1 MELKSS
7 KTDRRKQHIL
17 LDGFFYL
24 MCIFC
29 LGFVGCQPESE
40 IVTVAAGQDNGTQ
53 STESP
58 DAKGKQISSKVVD
71 SRPARRRREGARI
84 DARPGNS
91 KLVPPVEDG
100 RGLGF
105 PASSFDSSFDN
116 TKQDSTPPVSLS
128 RKVNAAQEGTIPAPV
143 TTRIHSLGGISTPGD
158 STIPIAEQSYSE
170 TPVNLPV
177 LDEPGKADE
186 LIYVNFD
193 QVDIRVMLK
202 TITDITG
209 INFIVDDSIRG
220 TVTMMSPTKIRLG
233 EIYEVLESIL
243 DVQGYAA
250 VPAGSGNLVKI
261 VPRAEAVKRNLQVR
275 IGSNPSEIPK
285 NDSLVTQIIR
295 LKYADATEVSQIV
308 KPLLTTGLH
317 MATYPR
323 TNSILVTDTS
333 SNIHHIA
340 KIIHNL
346 DVPGSQEQVTL
357 IGLSY
362 ASAEMLSEQITRIMD
377 KSKAV
382 SSQPGRSRT
391 IPTIETGIK
400 ILPDVRTNSLI
411 VVANAQDTDTIE
423 RLAKQ
428 LDTQRPRGTNNVH
441 VVYLRNAQATDTALS
456 LTGALAN
463 MRIAGAIEGAQNVQV
478 TADEGTNALII
489 TASAQDFE
497 VIAEIIEKLDIV
509 REQVLVEMLIMEVS
523 EDSLKEIGI
532 DWATLDEAVVNSV
545 RFFGATNFGPRVD
558 FVSGD
563 LEGLAVGMWK
573 GAGTD
578 ARIGAILHA
587 LQKQSDVNILSTPH
601 ITTSNHNKA
610 KIIVGENRAF
620 TMQSRITEA
629 TDPITPTVIK
639 TFEYKD
645 VGISLELTP
654 HISQDGF
661 VRLEINSEFTK
672 LIEDVT
678 APSTDT
684 PTTAKRQAETIV
696 SMNSGSTVVIG
707 GLIRDDKTTIE
718 KKIPLVGDI
727 PLVGGLFRYQK
738 DQLQK
743 TNLLIFITP
752 YILSSQEDLEQI
764 TEKKKQEIAP
774 ALEELEK
781 KNTEH

>member
-1 MELKSS
+1 MELKGS

-40 IVTVAAGQDNGTQ
+40 IVTVAAGQDNGMQ
-53 STESP
+53 LTESP

-71 SRPARRRREGARI
+71 SRI

-91 KLVPPVEDG
+91 KL
-100 RGLGF
+100 GF
-105 PASSFDSSFDN
+105 SASSFDSSFDN
-116 TKQDSTPPVSLS
+116 TKQDSTPPISLS
-128 RKVNAAQEGTIPAPV
+128 RKVTASQEGTIPAPV

-202 TITDITG
+202 TIGDITG
-209 INFIVDDSIRG
+209 INFVVDDSIRG
-220 TVTMMSPTKIRLG
+220 TVTLMSPTKIRLG

-250 VPAGSGNLVKI
+250 VPAGTGDLVKI

-285 NDSLVTQIIR
+285 NDSLVTQIIPLR
-295 LKYADATEVSQIV
+295 YADVSEVSQIIR
-308 KPLLTTGLH
+308 PLLATGLH

-323 TNSILVTDTS
+323 TNSIMVTDTS

-362 ASAEMLSEQITRIMD
+362 ASAEVLSEQITRIMD

-391 IPTIETGIK
+391 TPTIETGIK

-441 VVYLRNAQATDTALS
+441 VVYLRNAQAVDTAKS

-645 VGISLELTP
+645 VGISLEITP
-654 HISQDGF
+654 HISQGGF

-718 KKIPLVGDI
+718 KKIPLVGDL

-764 TEKKKQEIAP
+764 SEKKKQEMAP

>member
-1 MELKSS
+1 MELKNS
-7 KTDRRKQHIL
+7 KTNRLKLHFW
-17 LDGFFYL
+17 LDGFFHL

-40 IVTVAAGQDNGTQ
+40 VVTVTAGQDNGTQ

-58 DAKGKQISSKVVD
+58 DAKGKQISFKLARRRPGVVD
-71 SRPARRRREGARI
+71 SRI

-91 KLVPPVEDG
+91 KL
-100 RGLGF
+100 GF
-105 PASSFDSSFDN
+105 PASSFYRKASSGDTSFDN
-116 TKQDSTPPVSLS
+116 AKQDSTPSVSLS
-128 RKVNAAQEGTIPAPV
+128 RKVTASQEGTIPAPV
-143 TTRIHSLGGISTPGD
+143 TTRIHYLGGISTPGD
-158 STIPIAEQSYSE
+158 STIPIAEQSFAEQSYSE

-193 QVDIRVMLK
+193 QVDIRAMLK
-202 TITDITG
+202 TIGDITG

-243 DVQGYAA
+243 DVKGYAA
-250 VPAGSGNLVKI
+250 VPAGTGNLVKI
-261 VPRAEAVKRNLQVR
+261 IPRAEAVKGNLQVR

-295 LKYADATEVSQIV
+295 LRYAEVSEVSQIIR
-308 KPLLTTGLH
+308 PLLATDLH

-323 TNSILVTDTS
+323 TNLILVTDTS

-362 ASAEMLSEQITRIMD
+362 ASAEVLSEQITRIMD
-377 KSKAV
+377 KSKVV

-391 IPTIETGIK
+391 MPTIETGIK
-400 ILPDVRTNSLI
+400 ILPDIRINSLI
-411 VVANAQDTDTIE
+411 VVANAQDTATIE

-441 VVYLRNAQATDTALS
+441 VVYLRNAQATDTAQS

-463 MRIAGAIEGAQNVQV
+463 MRISGAIEGAQNVQV

-532 DWATLDEAVVNSV
+532 DWATLDEAVVNSA

-558 FVSGD
+558 FASGD
-563 LEGLAVGMWK
+563 LEGLAVGIWK

-578 ARIGAILHA
+578 VRIGTILHA
-587 LQKQSDVNILSTPH
+587 LQKQSNVNILSTPH
-601 ITTSNHNKA
+601 ITTSNHNTA

-620 TMQSRITEA
+620 TMQSRITES

-645 VGISLELTP
+645 VGITLEITP

-718 KKIPLVGDI
+718 KKIPLLGDL

-764 TEKKKQEIAP
+764 TEKKRQEMAP

-781 KNTEH
+781 KNNEH

>member
-1 MELKSS
+1 
-7 KTDRRKQHIL
+7 
-17 LDGFFYL
+17 

-40 IVTVAAGQDNGTQ
+40 VVTITAGQDNGTQ
-53 STESP
+53 LTESLGAEGLTAEKIEHLNGTVGNLDEKSEP
-58 DAKGKQISSKVVD
+58 TALTAFPKPEMTENDRKALRYESKVT
-71 SRPARRRREGARI
+71 
-84 DARPGNS
+84 
-91 KLVPPVEDG
+91 
-100 RGLGF
+100 
-105 PASSFDSSFDN
+105 AS
-116 TKQDSTPPVSLS
+116 
-128 RKVNAAQEGTIPAPV
+128 QEGTIPAPAK
-143 TTRIHSLGGISTPGD
+143 TRVQSLGGISTPGD

-170 TPVNLPV
+170 TPVNLPA

-202 TITDITG
+202 TIGDITG

-243 DVQGYAA
+243 DVKGYAA
-250 VPAGSGNLVKI
+250 VPAGTGDLVKI

-285 NDSLVTQIIR
+285 NDSLVTQIIPLR
-295 LKYADATEVSQIV
+295 YADVTEVSQIIR
-308 KPLLTTGLH
+308 PFLATGLL

-333 SNIHHIA
+333 SNIHHIT

-362 ASAEMLSEQITRIMD
+362 ASAEVLGEQITRIMD
-377 KSKAV
+377 KSKVV
-382 SSQPGRSRT
+382 SSQPRRSRT
-391 IPTIETGIK
+391 MPTIETGIK
-400 ILPDVRTNSLI
+400 ILPDVRTNTLI
-411 VVANAQDTDTIE
+411 VVANAQDTDTIV

-523 EDSLKEIGI
+523 EDSLLEIGI
-532 DWATLDEAVVNSV
+532 DWATLDKAVADSV

-573 GAGTD
+573 GAGED
-578 ARIGAILHA
+578 VSIGAILHA
-587 LQKQSDVNILSTPH
+587 LQKQSNVNILSTPY
-601 ITTSNHNKA
+601 ITTSNHNTA

-620 TMQSRITEA
+620 TMQSRITEGA
-629 TDPITPTVIK
+629 DPITPTVIK

-645 VGISLELTP
+645 VGITLEITP

-661 VRLEINSEFTK
+661 VRLEIKSEFTK

-718 KKIPLVGDI
+718 KKIPLLGDL
-727 PLVGGLFRYQK
+727 PLVGGLFKYQK

-752 YILSSQEDLEQI
+752 YILSSQEDMEQI
-764 TEKKKQEIAP
+764 TEKKRQEMAP

-781 KNTEH
+781 KNNEH